1 MVRQTIHQ
9 AIVQAG
15 AIRLH
20 LLHQVVLLQVLLHP
34 VHLPVEAVVAV
45 VEEAAVAE
53 EEVNL
58 FMLKSI

>member
-1 MVRQTIHQ
+1 MVRLTIHQ

-15 AIRLH
+15 AIRLLH
-20 LLHQVVLLQVLLHP
+20 HQVILLQALLP
-34 VHLPVEAVVAV
+34 LDHLQVEAVVAV

>member
-1 MVRQTIHQ
+1 MVRLTIHQ
-9 AIVQAG
+9 AIVQAE
-15 AIRLH
+15 AIRLLH
-20 LLHQVVLLQVLLHP
+20 HQVILLQALHP
-34 VHLPVEAVVAV
+34 LDHLQVEAVVAV